1 MNRDKRFER
10 PPETPQAQF
19 QTPSRPTTRVSK
31 STTASKRIASP
42 RILGSVHPRKRDS
55 LPNPRVQSTL
65 TQIDF
70 VTQTTQLDDEG
81 LEYLDNSG
89 LPANTHE
96 PSINEGSDDNSQQ
109 RSTTRTRPTP
119 TVFEKDDD
127 HPKRR
132 RKSVG
137 VNGRGSE
144 PSHSIRKSQAKR
156 KPTEKPPT
164 KRDKTL
170 TQMDFVRRYI
180 PIDDEDNDMNLGYI
194 QPTFQRSTPR
204 TLKKEVK
211 VESMDLKTQP
221 SPTSARRNRRVLEAE
236 LDLSTGEPISDAAT
250 SQAVD
255 SGNTTYNGEIR
266 GGPVTPLKRKLE
278 IQSSQSPESPGL
290 AIITSSQFR
299 SATRSPLRQKAPEF
313 ARESENSI
321 KEESP
326 QSQQL
331 VEDSQGQ
338 WHVSPEKTP
347 TAESP
352 KGLIASTQHP
362 TFGERLASCAPPSQ
376 STATPRQMS
385 NDQEPKRTQRE
396 RTVVY
401 ETDAETDQSESEDSI
416 NEGPTSP
423 PRLHE
428 SQICDTSIIQHDPWS
443 HLPDDSQELPL
454 PGVHSSDNQDYEPL
468 SEAPMSDASAYYQ
481 RRQPATQFPHEPI
494 PRLSTQRLREL
505 FPNEGCSQHPNSG
518 SAPPPTGQKFHGPF
532 LQTQTQQSQDGEDP
546 ELVPESSPAQG
557 QENDTEESQVVF
569 QRPRLPESIQV
580 ESSQVVDRAKP
591 RAGGLLSRT
600 QLLTSSLMESV
611 PLPDFWMGSQ
621 DSVGEPYSLPD

>member
-42 RILGSVHPRKRDS
+42 RILGSAHPRKRDS
-55 LPNPRVQSTL
+55 LLNPRVQSTL
-65 TQIDF
+65 TQIEF
-70 VTQTTQLDDEG
+70 VTQTTQPDDEG
-81 LEYLDNSG
+81 LDYLDNSE

-96 PSINEGSDDNSQQ
+96 PSINEDSDDGLQQ

-137 VNGRGSE
+137 VNGRGSD
-144 PSHSIRKSQAKR
+144 PIRQNENPQK
-156 KPTEKPPT
+156 KPPT

-204 TLKKEVK
+204 KVK
-211 VESMDLKTQP
+211 VENMDPKTQP
-221 SPTSARRNRRVLEAE
+221 SPASARRNRRVLEAE
-236 LDLSTGEPISDAAT
+236 LDLSTGEPISDAGT
-250 SQAVD
+250 SQAAD
-255 SGNTTYNGEIR
+255 SGNATYNGEIR

-278 IQSSQSPESPGL
+278 IQSSQSPDSPGL

-299 SATRSPLRQKAPEF
+299 SATRSPLRQKAPGF
-313 ARESENSI
+313 ARESGNSV

-347 TAESP
+347 TAKSP
-352 KGLIASTQHP
+352 KGLMDSIQRP
-362 TFGERLASCAPPSQ
+362 TFAERLASCAPPSQ

-401 ETDAETDQSESEDSI
+401 ETDAETDQSESENSI
-416 NEGPTSP
+416 NEDPTSP
-423 PRLHE
+423 SRLHE

-454 PGVHSSDNQDYEPL
+454 PEVHSSDNQDYESLSGEPM

-494 PRLSTQRLREL
+494 PRLSTQRLSEL
-505 FPNEGCSQHPNSG
+505 FPNEGCTQHPNSG

-532 LQTQTQQSQDGEDP
+532 LQTQTQQSQDGQDP

-557 QENDTEESQVVF
+557 QEHDTEESQVVF

-580 ESSQVVDRAKP
+580 ESSQAVERAKP
-591 RAGGLLSRT
+591 RAGEPLSRSK
-600 QLLTSSLMESV
+600 LLTSSLMESV